1 MGEQPEQLRSDIERT
16 RAELNQDMDRLAEKM
31 SPTKTMERTV
41 GRVSQGF
48 AEKTSNVKNTVLGTA
63 AEGSSSVT
71 DAANGVSDMARRRT
85 EGNPLAVGLIAFG
98 FGWLAGSLIPATDV
112 ERNTAEAVK
121 DKAQEA
127 GDGAVTGKLTEVAQ
141 QVVQDV
147 KADLAEPAKRS
158 MEGVQ
163 EAAGD
168 AVENVRRT

>member
-1 MGEQPEQLRSDIERT
+1 MAEQPEQLRSDIERT

-41 GRVSQGF
+41 GRVSHGI
-48 AEKTSNVKNTVLGTA
+48 ADKTSSVKNTVLGTA
-63 AEGSSSVT
+63 AEAPSSVAG
-71 DAANGVSDMARRRT
+71 AASGATDMARRRT

-98 FGWLAGSLIPATDV
+98 FGWLAGSLLPATDV
-112 ERNTAEAVK
+112 ERHTVETVK

-127 GDGAVTGKLTEVAQ
+127 GQGGVTGKLTEAAQ

-147 KADLAEPAKRS
+147 KADMAEPAKRS

-163 EAAGD
+163 GAAGD
-168 AVENVRRT
+168 AVENVRNT